1 MDGVKLTKDEKVV
14 DAIII
19 PVSND
24 QIKYDMVEV
33 DNLVPDDNGDIVLIG
48 KKYRK
53 DGVKQIQVLNT
64 ELIDKD
70 KYLLTISENGIGK
83 KTPLDSFKVQKR
95 KAKGLKLFKE
105 NKKTG
110 KLLSAEVVD
119 DSMELIITTE
129 NRTIKIAVKDINQLN
144 RTAQGVYLMNVD
156 DGKVVD
162 IAIV

>member
-1 MDGVKLTKDEKVV
+1 
-14 DAIII
+14 
-19 PVSND
+19 
-24 QIKYDMVEV
+24 MV
-33 DNLVPDDNGDIVLIG
+33 

-110 KLLSAEVVD
+110 KLLSGEVVD

>member
-1 MDGVKLTKDEKVV
+1 
-14 DAIII
+14 
-19 PVSND
+19 
-24 QIKYDMVEV
+24 MVEV

-95 KAKGLKLFKE
+95 KAKG
-105 NKKTG
+105 
-110 KLLSAEVVD
+110 
-119 DSMELIITTE
+119 
-129 NRTIKIAVKDINQLN
+129 
-144 RTAQGVYLMNVD
+144 
-156 DGKVVD
+156 
-162 IAIV
+162 